1 MPNSSSFD
9 CTDSTP
15 LAGESLDS
23 SSVALAVDL
32 GASSGRV
39 VAGLFNG
46 TILKLV
52 EVHRF
57 PTKNMYVGDSCYWDI
72 LFIYS
77 EILKGLKLAGLKYGG
92 SIRSVGV
99 DSWGVDYALL
109 EEDGSI
115 LGNPH
120 HYRDSR
126 TDGMR
131 EEMAE
136 KISETDAY
144 AQTGIQPK
152 FFNSV
157 IQLLSE
163 VDGKTPRLGA
173 AAQLLFIP
181 DLINYWLSGVALN
194 ERTIASTSG
203 MLNPS
208 TGKWADDLLSRIGI
222 PSGILGSVVEPGTIL
237 GGFTDRV
244 AVEVGADL
252 NDSVEL
258 IAVGSHDTASAVAG
272 MAVGGEGYAFLSSG
286 TWSMLGMEISS
297 PVLDEEAL
305 AQGFSNEAGVGGSIR
320 FLKNL
325 CGLWL
330 VQECRAQWLSEG
342 EECTFAEMAT
352 WAEMAEPF
360 FAVVDSDDPIFA
372 KAGNMPNKIRDY
384 CADTG
389 QRVPTTHGQILRIAT
404 ESLAAK
410 YRIVW
415 ESLQAFSKVPLVGVN
430 VVGGGCQ
437 NDLLNQCT
445 ANALGVPLVAGP
457 VEATAVGNLV
467 TQLLATEQIATFEE
481 GREVVRISTET
492 KTYEPQD
499 MSLWSEYV
507 EKLKGLQMECE
518 V

>member
-1 MPNSSSFD
+1 MPNSSAFD
-9 CTDSTP
+9 STDSAP
-15 LAGESLDS
+15 LTGELLDS
-23 SSVALAVDL
+23 SRVALAVDL

-46 TILKLV
+46 TTLGLV

-57 PTKNMYVGDSCYWDI
+57 PTLNQNVADSCYWDI

-77 EILKGLKLAGLKYGG
+77 EILKGLKQAVHMYG
-92 SIRSVGV
+92 SRICSVGV

-109 EEDGSI
+109 EEGGDM

-131 EEMAE
+131 EEMAAR
-136 KISETDAY
+136 ISEIDAY

-163 VDGKTPRLGA
+163 VVAKRPRLDA

-181 DLINYWLSGVALN
+181 DLVNYWLSGVAMN

-203 MLNPS
+203 MLNPA
-208 TGKWADDLLSRIGI
+208 TGEWADDLLLRLEI
-222 PSGILGSVVEPGTIL
+222 PCGILGSIVEPGTIL
-237 GGFTDRV
+237 GNLSAGV
-244 AVEVGADL
+244 AAEVGAEP
-252 NDSVEL
+252 DSPVQL
-258 IAVGSHDTASAVAG
+258 VAVGSHDTASAVAG

-286 TWSMLGMEISS
+286 TWSMLGMELSS
-297 PVLDEEAL
+297 PVLNDEAL
-305 AQGFSNEAGVGGSIR
+305 AEGFSNEVGVGGSVR

-330 VQECRAQWLSEG
+330 IQECRAQWMSEG
-342 EECTFAEMAT
+342 EACTFAEMAT

-372 KAGNMPNKIRDY
+372 KAGDMPNKIRNY

-389 QRVPTTHGQILRIAT
+389 QRVPTTHGQILRVAT

-415 ESLQAFSKVPLVGVN
+415 DSLQSFTNVQLQGLN

-445 ANALGVPLVAGP
+445 ANALGVSLVAGP

-467 TQLLATEQIATFEE
+467 TQLLATKRIASFEE
-481 GREVVRISTET
+481 GRDLVKVSTVT
-492 KTYEPQD
+492 KTYEPHD
-499 MSLWSEYV
+499 ESLWSEYV
-507 EKLKGLQMECE
+507 EKLKSLQAGCE